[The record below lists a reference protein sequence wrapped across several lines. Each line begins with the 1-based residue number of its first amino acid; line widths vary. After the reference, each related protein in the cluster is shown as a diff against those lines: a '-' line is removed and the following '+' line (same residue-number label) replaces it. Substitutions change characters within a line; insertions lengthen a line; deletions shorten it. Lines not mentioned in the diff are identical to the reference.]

1 MNRRVINPALSKIN
15 SSILRKSG
23 VNRRLNKSFKILGIT
38 STLFGLI
45 VLLVLLIDIFLD
57 GKSRLG
63 WSFFTS
69 FPSRK
74 PELAGIL
81 SAWVGTIW
89 IMLSTACFAL
99 PLGIGAGIYLEEYA
113 RKNRLTNFIEI
124 NIANLAGVPS
134 VIYGLLGLGLFV
146 RYLNLDRSVLAGGLT
161 LALLILPV
169 IILSTREALRAIPFS
184 IREASYALGAT
195 KWQTVRHQ
203 LLPASFGSIMTGVI
217 LAMSRAVGETAPLIT
232 MGALTY
238 IAFLPQSPITF
249 VESFPFVHFSLRGLF
264 DPFTVLPIQIFNWVS
279 RPQKGFSTNAAAGII
294 VLLILTLIMNAV
306 AIILRH
312 RYQKKMRW

>member
-1 MNRRVINPALSKIN
+1 MNRRV
-15 SSILRKSG
+15 
-23 VNRRLNKSFKILGIT
+23 VNRRLDKTFKILGIA
-38 STLFGLI
+38 STLFGLV

-57 GKSRLG
+57 GKSRLT
-63 WSFFTS
+63 WSFLTS

-81 SAWVGTIW
+81 SAWVGTVW
-89 IMLSTACFAL
+89 LMLITALLAL

-124 NIANLAGVPS
+124 NIANLAGIPS

-146 RYLNLDRSVLAGGLT
+146 RYFNLDRSVLAGGFT
-161 LALLILPV
+161 LALLVLPV

-184 IREASYALGAT
+184 IREASYALGAS

-203 LLPASFGSIMTGVI
+203 LLPASLGNIMTGII

-232 MGALTY
+232 IGALTY
-238 IAFLPQSPITF
+238 IAFLPQGPVTF
-249 VESFPFVHFSLRGLF
+249 AESFPYVHFSLQGLF
-264 DPFTVLPIQIFNWVS
+264 DPFTALPIQIFNWVS
-279 RPQKGFSTNAAAGII
+279 RPQKGFFINAAAGII
-294 VLLILTLIMNAV
+294 ILLSLTLIMNAI
-306 AIILRH
+306 AILLRH
-312 RYQKKMRW
+312 HYQKKIRW

>member
-1 MNRRVINPALSKIN
+1 MNRKI
-15 SSILRKSG
+15 
-23 VNRRLNKSFKILGIT
+23 LNKRLDEIFKILGVL
-38 STLFGLI
+38 SVFFGLAM
-45 VLLVLLIDIFLD
+45 LLVLIIDVFLD
-57 GKSRLG
+57 GASRLT

-81 SAWVGTIW
+81 SAWVGTVW
-89 IMLSTACFAL
+89 IMVITALIAL

-113 RKNRLTNFIEI
+113 KKNRLTIFIEI

-146 RYLNLDRSVLAGGLT
+146 RYFNLDRSILAGGLT
-161 LALLILPV
+161 LALLVLPV

-195 KWQTVRHQ
+195 KWQTVRQQ
-203 LLPASFGSIMTGVI
+203 LLPAALGNIMTGVI
-217 LAMSRAVGETAPLIT
+217 LAMSRAIGETAPLIT
-232 MGALTY
+232 IGALTY
-238 IAFLPQSPITF
+238 IAFLPQ
-249 VESFPFVHFSLRGLF
+249 GLL

-279 RPQKGFSTNAAAGII
+279 RPQKGFFANAAAGII
-294 VLLILTLIMNAV
+294 VLLCLTLIMNAV
-306 AIILRH
+306 AILLRH
-312 RYQKKMRW
+312 HYQKKIRW